1 MIWYIVIGVCVAAS
15 VLLIFWWI
23 HSLHEEVPDEERQY
37 LDPLPTWLR
46 LIWPLV
52 RLVAYFVCSR
62 FPASVLESTYQ
73 KMARAGLTYLMN
85 AEEFMALRL
94 VLGVGA
100 YVLLFLAMRPVG
112 GLILEVLP
120 LAGAVLAF
128 YYPSFWVH
136 KRYEERRKAILK
148 ALPVYLDYLTL
159 AMEAGLN
166 LAGSIAQ
173 AVEKGPAGPLR
184 HELFLV
190 LRDIRSGLTRSDAL
204 RRMDNRLKINEVSSV
219 VSSIVQAEQVGA
231 GLGKVLRLQAER
243 RRIERFQRAEKLAME
258 APAKLLFPLVV
269 FIFPTTFII
278 LMFPVVMSILH
289 GGAL

>member
-1 MIWYIVIGVCVAAS
+1 MIWYILIGVCVAAS

-23 HSLHEEVPDEERQY
+23 HSLNQVVPEEEREY
-37 LDPLPTWLR
+37 LDPLPLGLR
-46 LIWPLV
+46 LVWPLV
-52 RLVAYFVCSR
+52 RMVAYFFCSR
-62 FPASVLESTYQ
+62 LPASMLESTYQ

-85 AEEFMALRL
+85 AEEFMAVR
-94 VLGVGA
+94 VLAALGA
-100 YVLLFLAMRPVG
+100 YLFLFFAMRSVG

-120 LAGAVLAF
+120 ISGAILAF
-128 YYPSFWVH
+128 YYPYFWVH
-136 KRYEERRKAILK
+136 KRYEQRRREILK

-166 LAGSIAQ
+166 LAGAIAQ
-173 AVEKGPAGPLR
+173 AVEKGPVGPMR

-190 LRDIRSGLTRSDAL
+190 LRDIRSGLTRADAL
-204 RRMDNRLKINEVSSV
+204 RRMDNRLKISEISSV

-231 GLGKVLRLQAER
+231 GVGKVLRLQAER
-243 RRIERFQRAEKLAME
+243 RRSERFQRAEKLAME

-278 LMFPVVMSILH
+278 LMFPIAMSILH
-289 GGAL
+289 GGAM